1 VKFSRYRS
9 HGWSSPNR
17 GVNLLE
23 GKVEGPRLCA
33 LRACWGHRLCQ
44 GNRKHLRWTSPWV
57 IPSSRNSLTRTGEAI
72 SKDVSSFD
80 VRLSPLPSL
89 LCISTQNLP
98 FYFVILLFGWIDARE
113 RVRSILFL
121 LSLHKLYI
129 GVSPPLEWDILH
141 LSALFTVLL
150 KFLYSIHKVPK
161 SLYTKV
167 QEIKLSTKFIR
178 LQPY

>member
-1 VKFSRYRS
+1 VCS
-9 HGWSSPNR
+9 
-17 GVNLLE
+17 
-23 GKVEGPRLCA
+23 PRLLGA
-33 LRACWGHRLCQ
+33 QAAS
-44 GNRKHLRWTSPWV
+44 RKESTYDGPLPELSPG
-57 IPSSRNSLTRTGEAI
+57 SRNSLTRTGEAI

-80 VRLSPLPSL
+80 VHLSPLPSL

-98 FYFVILLFGWIDARE
+98 FVLCYLVVGWIDARE

-150 KFLYSIHKVPK
+150 KFLYSSHKVPK

-167 QEIKLSTKFIR
+167 Q
-178 LQPY
+178 